1 MVHDFASDQLLA
13 LLERVLKA
21 PRTTAEEE
29 CMVLLCTTLAGRAHD
44 SKVFSAITH
53 HAKQLYERKQDWSD
67 LLLASWAEK
76 MLPSGFIAAHKAS
89 PFRINRNAL
98 RNATPVLHSL
108 ASVITKTGIRSTGI
122 ARLLAVAI
130 YRSPDAWQEYSA
142 LPPTLEQSPDTSS
155 ACLAYLEVAF
165 SSKIA
170 QPSSIAL
177 QAMLTS
183 AAETLSG
190 TGVDNAHPRARDII
204 LSIIAV
210 DKTLASGILSK
221 LQGHFG
227 QDTLSHPGR
236 LTGANVSFL
245 AKLHAEVASFE
256 SFAVLEACFNASL
269 LWIVRRFAEDEE
281 NDIATAQL
289 VSEICK
295 SRREARNLRYPIL
308 MSWWSR

>member
-13 LLERVLKA
+13 LLERILKA

-29 CMVLLCTTLAGRAHD
+29 CMVLLCTNLAERAHD
-44 SKVFSAITH
+44 SKVFSAITR

-76 MLPSGFIAAHKAS
+76 MLPSGFIASPKAS
-89 PFRINRNAL
+89 PSRIERSAL
-98 RNATPVLHSL
+98 RSATPVLHSL

-142 LPPTLEQSPDTSS
+142 VPPALSQSPDTSS
-155 ACLAYLEVAF
+155 ACLAYLEVA
-165 SSKIA
+165 SSSRQA
-170 QPSSIAL
+170 QPSTTAL
-177 QAMLTS
+177 QAMLGS

-190 TGVDNAHPRARDII
+190 TGDDNAQTPARNII

-210 DKTLASGILSK
+210 DKTLASSILSK
-221 LQGHFG
+221 LQGHFS

-245 AKLHAEVASFE
+245 AKLHSEVASFE
-256 SFAVLEACFNASL
+256 SFAVLEACFNACL
-269 LWIVRRFAEDEE
+269 LWVVRRFAEDEE
-281 NDIATAQL
+281 SDVATVQL

-295 SRREARNLRYPIL
+295 SMRVVRSLRQPVL
-308 MSWWSR
+308 MFWWFR